1 MLLRVLCLGSLSQ
14 EPTVIFLSLTLALKK
29 PNTVRCSCHHIYSQ
43 AYQEII
49 CFGHLHTSG
58 HQIELSY
65 SCLGLVTYI
74 SIWLGHI
81 SRKISS
87 MMLRYQ
93 EAHSIIVLAS
103 RYSFHWLDFYQIFP
117 FNFFFSGYNFQF
129 LVLVMGF
136 SAVLNRI
143 QYQYLKS
150 IEYLRSVTQSFSCS
164 FL

>member
-29 PNTVRCSCHHIYSQ
+29 PNMVRRSCHHIYSQ

-117 FNFFFSGYNFQF
+117 FNFFFF
-129 LVLVMGF
+129 LAII
-136 SAVLNRI
+136 S
-143 QYQYLKS
+143 
-150 IEYLRSVTQSFSCS
+150 SFW
-164 FL
+164 FLLWVFLLY